1 MAAPGVVVLPPPF
14 DQDLGLAER
23 VEELPTEVLVPGARL
38 AVVVLPGAAGS
49 INGDLPLFP
58 DDGITILTA
67 PTLRGT
73 APPEARVF
81 K

>member
-1 MAAPGVVVLPPPF
+1 VAAHGVVVLPLPF
-14 DQDLGLAER
+14 DEDLGLAER

-58 DDGITILTA
+58 GDGINILTP
-67 PTLRGT
+67 PTPRGM
-73 APPEARVF
+73 AQREARVS